1 MILFRRTLYTL
12 LAICCTALAMP
23 LAAPAQGVLPSASP
37 KMWVLQE
44 DGSESDLT
52 SYDGSAPMQ
61 ARFVAEVSDLGSFLA
76 RYEWRFYRQGE
87 EKPFLTRYE
96 EDTEY
101 TFRESGAFTIE
112 LFITFTQGTDTL
124 EFTMDSPFM
133 VNISESKLEFPN
145 AITPNGDG
153 INDVLR
159 AKEGYQSIIS
169 FEAAV
174 FDRWGKRLYEWTDLR
189 GGWDGRNGGKV
200 VPDGAYYLVVKA
212 RGADGR
218 HYNIRKVINVL
229 TGYSERGGS
238 TVSP

>member
-1 MILFRRTLYTL
+1 MKHFRKILFIL
-12 LAICCTALAMP
+12 LGICCVAMALPVAAQAQTA
-23 LAAPAQGVLPSASP
+23 LPSASP
-37 KMWVLQE
+37 KMWVQQE
-44 DGSESDLT
+44 DGTEADLT
-52 SYDGSAPMQ
+52 TYDGSAPMQ
-61 ARFVAEVSDLGSFLA
+61 ARFVADVSDLGSFLA

-87 EKPFLTRYE
+87 EKPFLIRYE

-101 TFRESGAFTIE
+101 KFTESGSFTIE
-112 LFITFTQGTDTL
+112 LFITFSQGTDTL
-124 EFTMDSPFM
+124 EYTMDSPFM
-133 VNISESKLEFPN
+133 VTISESKLEFPI
-145 AITPNGDG
+145 AITPNGDD

-159 AKEGYQSIIS
+159 AKDGYQSIVS

-174 FDRWGKRLYEWTDLR
+174 FDRWGKRLYEWTDLG

-238 TVSP
+238 TTNP

>member
-1 MILFRRTLYTL
+1 MKLFRKTLFTL
-12 LAICCTALAMP
+12 LGICCAALALP
-23 LAAPAQGVLPSASP
+23 VAACAQAALPSASP
-37 KMWVLQE
+37 KMWVVQE
-44 DGSESDLT
+44 DGTEADQT
-52 SYDGSAPMQ
+52 TYDGTAPMQ
-61 ARFVAEVSDLGSFLA
+61 ARFVADVSDLGSFLA

-87 EKPFLTRYE
+87 EKPFLVRYE

-101 TFRESGAFTIE
+101 TFSESGSFSIE
-112 LFITFTQGTDTL
+112 LFITFSQGTDTL
-124 EFTMDSPFM
+124 EYTMDSPFM
-133 VNISESKLEFPN
+133 VTISESKLEFPN
-145 AITPNGDG
+145 TITPNGDG
-153 INDVLR
+153 IHDVLR
-159 AKEGYQSIIS
+159 AKEGYQSIVS

-238 TVSP
+238 TTTP

>member
-1 MILFRRTLYTL
+1 MILFRKTLYTL

-96 EDTEY
+96 
-101 TFRESGAFTIE
+101 
-112 LFITFTQGTDTL
+112 
-124 EFTMDSPFM
+124 
-133 VNISESKLEFPN
+133 N
-145 AITPNGDG
+145 AA
-153 INDVLR
+153 LR
-159 AKEGYQSIIS
+159 ANVHKPVASNLV
-169 FEAAV
+169 V
-174 FDRWGKRLYEWTDLR
+174 FHTLLGLSGVATPYANSAYSLCSPAYSSPKR
-189 GGWDGRNGGKV
+189 
-200 VPDGAYYLVVKA
+200 YYLNDHNDPLPMNEIGLKEQDVTMLPAFSLILVVFSFFFP
-212 RGADGR
+212 
-218 HYNIRKVINVL
+218 V
-229 TGYSERGGS
+229 
-238 TVSP
+238 

>member
-1 MILFRRTLYTL
+1 MKLFRKTLFTL
-12 LAICCTALAMP
+12 LGICC
-23 LAAPAQGVLPSASP
+23 AAPALPVAACAQVALPSASP
-37 KMWVLQE
+37 KMWVVQE
-44 DGSESDLT
+44 DGTEADQT
-52 SYDGSAPMQ
+52 SYDGTAPMQ
-61 ARFVAEVSDLGSFLA
+61 ARFVADVSDLGSFLA

-87 EKPFLTRYE
+87 EKPFLVRYE
-96 EDTEY
+96 EDT
-101 TFRESGAFTIE
+101 
-112 LFITFTQGTDTL
+112 DTL
-124 EFTMDSPFM
+124 EYTMDSPFM
-133 VNISESKLEFPN
+133 VTISESKLEFPN
-145 AITPNGDG
+145 TITPNGDG

-159 AKEGYQSIIS
+159 AKEGYQSIVS

-174 FDRWGKRLYEWTDLR
+174 FDRWGKRLYEWTDLK

-238 TVSP
+238 TTNP